1 VHGSEYNSGSADE
14 APEHSSHFGACLRG
28 EAGASRLTLHIP
40 DPRDVSV
47 LSPSNC
53 ITARAP
59 LRRRRNSISS
69 PPHPARTWARQ
80 MHRGRRL

>member
-1 VHGSEYNSGSADE
+1 MHGAEYNSGSADE

-53 ITARAP
+53 ITAPCAATSAKEFHIVATAP
-59 LRRRRNSISS
+59 GTDVGEANAPR
-69 PPHPARTWARQ
+69 PAA
-80 MHRGRRL
+80 